1 MLFQWFLIHHN
12 QNQLGKAKFL
22 HVFAWFGYV
31 FWNPGLGFG
40 IDIWGYKL
48 KGLWF
53 RVWKIR

>member
-1 MLFQWFLIHHN
+1 MLSQWFLIHHN
-12 QNQLGKAKFL
+12 QNQLGKAKFV

-40 IDIWGYKL
+40 IDIWDYKF

-53 RVWKIR
+53 RV